1 LDRSTGPALDGPDD
15 RFGEVTPRVTPPQVV
30 PRPPDARPGAAAP
43 WGALPATPRRGVTLD
58 RVVGRLA
65 AVGQAGDLPAGDVRL
80 DPWVAVNTL
89 DPLDSGTRES
99 AVLVALFEEDGETRV
114 LLTRRSTRLR
124 SHKGEVSFPGGRIDD
139 GEDAPAAA
147 LREATE
153 EVALDAATVSL
164 VGWLHPVLTFAT
176 GSHITPVVA
185 TLPGRPESRPNPA
198 EVERVFDVSL
208 AELLADGV
216 FHEER
221 WTIPGH
227 LVPSSADGSFPVW
240 FYETAGELIWGA
252 TARMLTELLCMV
264 LELGPPPGP
273 TAAAKP

>member
-1 LDRSTGPALDGPDD
+1 VG
-15 RFGEVTPRVTPPQVV
+15 
-30 PRPPDARPGAAAP
+30 PRPPGARPGAAAP
-43 WGALPATPRRGVTLD
+43 WGSLTTAQRRGITLD
-58 RVVGRLA
+58 RVVGRLTD
-65 AVGQAGDLPAGDVRL
+65 VGQAGDLPSDDVRL

-89 DPLDSGTRES
+89 DPLDGGMREA
-99 AVLVALFEEDGETRV
+99 AVLVALFEEDGEARV

-124 SHKGEVSFPGGRIDD
+124 AHKGEVSFPGGRIDRE
-139 GEDAPAAA
+139 EDAPGAA

-153 EVALDAATVSL
+153 EVALDPATVTL

-185 TLPGRPESRPNPA
+185 TLPARFDPRPNPA

-208 AELLADGV
+208 SELLADGV

-240 FYETAGELIWGA
+240 FYEAAGELIWGA
-252 TARMLTELLCMV
+252 TARMLTELLCTV
-264 LELGPPPGP
+264 LDVPAPAGP
-273 TAAAKP
+273 AARDR